1 MRRKVNNK
9 LKEYLMGFAGNKTID
24 ELLPLVNEKFNEDY
38 DRLHLQKYIIR
49 NKIPYKY
56 SQPTKV
62 RDMSSL
68 PIGTE
73 RVKDRDRIYVK
84 VAKNKWVYK
93 QRYIYEQYYGVK
105 LTPND
110 FIIFLD
116 GDKTNFN
123 IENLYKITRY
133 EAAHLGNICGGSKNA
148 AIKRLGVEVAKLYI
162 KVKDKENFYEKTK
175 LRNNY

>member
-1 MRRKVNNK
+1 MRRKVNNE
-9 LKEYLMGFAGNKTID
+9 LKNYLMEFAKDKTVD
-24 ELLPLVNEKFNEDY
+24 ELLPLVNEKFNENY

-73 RVKDRDRIYVK
+73 RIKDRDRIYVK

-116 GDKTNFN
+116 GDKTNFK

-133 EAAHLGNICGGSKNA
+133 EGAHLGNICGGSRNA

-162 KVKDKENFYEKTK
+162 KTKEKENFYEKTK

>member
-1 MRRKVNNK
+1 MEIVKE
-9 LKEYLMGFAGNKTID
+9 LKDISLPISEPEYRQRP
-24 ELLPLVNEKFNEDY
+24 ELSYSTLSTYESLGYNDQV
-38 DRLHLQKYIIR
+38 LH
-49 NKIPYKY
+49 KIPYKY

-62 RDMSSL
+62 RNMSSL
-68 PIGTE
+68 PLGTE
-73 RVKDRDRIYVK
+73 RVKDRDRVYVK
-84 VAKNKWVYK
+84 VAKNKWMYK
-93 QRYIYEQYYGVK
+93 QRYIYEQHYGVK

-133 EAAHLGNICGGSKNA
+133 EGAHLGNICGGSKNA

>member
-9 LKEYLMGFAGNKTID
+9 LKEYLLEFAKDKTID
-24 ELLPLVNEKFNEDY
+24 ELLPLVNEKFNENY

-49 NKIPYKY
+49 NRIPYKY
-56 SQPTKV
+56 SNPEKI

-84 VAKNKWVYK
+84 VAKNKWIYK
-93 QRYIYEQYYGVK
+93 QRYIYEQYHKVK
-105 LTPND
+105 LTSND
-110 FIIFLD
+110 FIVFLD

-123 IENLYKITRY
+123 IDNLYKITRY
-133 EAAHLGNICGGSKNA
+133 EAAHLGNICAHSKSKDVRRVS
-148 AIKRLGVEVAKLYI
+148 IDVAKLMI
-162 KVKDKENFYEKTK
+162 KIKDLEKEYEK
-175 LRNNY
+175 RNN